1 MRTNQYKD
9 VATSQLVTSA
19 QAAETLAISTR
30 QLLRLK
36 SRGTLPYV
44 QMGRAVRYR
53 MKDIASFIES
63 QTKQNETL

>member
-1 MRTNQYKD
+1 MRTKD
-9 VATSQLVTSA
+9 LATPQLVTAA

-44 QMGRAVRYR
+44 QMGRSVRYR

>member
-1 MRTNQYKD
+1 MGTEYL
-9 VATSQLVTSA
+9 ATPQLVTSA

-44 QMGRAVRYR
+44 QMGRSVRYR

>member
-1 MRTNQYKD
+1 MRTKD
-9 VATSQLVTSA
+9 LETPQLVTAA

-44 QMGRAVRYR
+44 QMGRSVRYR
-53 MKDIASFIES
+53 MADIASFIES
-63 QTKQNETL
+63 QTKQNKTL